1 MEAAY
6 KTALAKGEVGITER
20 KPVPTLADYIENR
33 FTPWARAT
41 FEQASPKTWAGWY
54 RTQLANISSY
64 GPLVSRK
71 LDSITSEHAADYAAY
86 LQTKGWQPSSVN
98 SSLRVLRRALRLA
111 VEWGIT
117 PIRPED
123 QTAQRRTSP
132 GACSRTSGGSAVSG
146 GGGRT
151 HGRYCDSAD

>member
-1 MEAAY
+1 MSIFKRGSVYWYHFLFNGEHIQKSTKQGNPRTARQMEAAY

-71 LDSITSEHAADYAAY
+71 LDSITSEHAADYAAF
-86 LQTKGWQPSSVN
+86 LQTKGWQPSGVRHTDRRL
-98 SSLRVLRRALRLA
+98 LRAA
-111 VEWGIT
+111 
-117 PIRPED
+117 
-123 QTAQRRTSP
+123 
-132 GACSRTSGGSAVSG
+132 
-146 GGGRT
+146 
-151 HGRYCDSAD
+151 